1 MGYNLASTAACSS
14 GRHAR
19 VGSRKRKIADVDA
32 ALTLLSIEKMQPP
45 QTDEQTDYHTVTV
58 GEQAVEQAIEQAVEP
73 AIEQAV
79 EQVIDD
85 RTHAQESQTDVTAE
99 DISYLEEDNR
109 ARVAESSEP
118 TFSIYDRGCYVGAPE
133 KACFYTGLPSVEIL
147 DVVFELV
154 EQHMTSS
161 VKLTRY
167 NQMLLCLIRLRMNYL
182 FKDIAYQLRI
192 SLSTVQRSFHATLD
206 VLHAKLAFLIRWP
219 DREQLRKTMP
229 MCFRVAY
236 QNKVVVILDCFELF
250 TETASGAR
258 NQVETYSHYKHHQT
272 VKYLIGISPQGSVT
286 FISAGWGGR
295 VSDKHSAEVRY
306 LGKFVAWRYRH
317 GWPGIPNWWGCGLLP
332 GKACN
337 PRCHEGQETTPPPR
351 GREHTKDSERPHTR
365 RESDRFG
372 GEKVPGVRR
381 RDPFGI
387 S

>member
-14 GRHAR
+14 ARHAR

-32 ALTLLSIEKMQPP
+32 ALTLPSIEKMQPP
-45 QTDEQTDYHTVTV
+45 RTDEQTDYHTVTV
-58 GEQAVEQAIEQAVEP
+58 GEQAVEQ
-73 AIEQAV
+73 
-79 EQVIDD
+79 VI
-85 RTHAQESQTDVTAE
+85 DVTAE

-206 VLHAKLAFLIRWP
+206 VLYAKLAFLIRWP

-229 MCFRVAY
+229 MCFRAGY

-286 FISAGWGGR
+286 FISAGWAGR
-295 VSDKHSAEVRY
+295 VSDKHIVQKS
-306 LGKFVAWRYRH
+306 
-317 GWPGIPNWWGCGLLP
+317 GILANLLP
-332 GKACN
+332 GDIVMAD
-337 PRCHEGQETTPPPR
+337 R
-351 GREHTKDSERPHTR
+351 GFRIDVMRMWPSTR
-365 RESDRFG
+365 QSL
-372 GEKVPGVRR
+372 
-381 RDPFGI
+381 
-387 S
+387 